1 MMNTT
6 PAIRVI
12 LADIAEESDRLT
24 DEDDILFSDDDFE
37 ELLPKLAARIAE
49 YNKPFDTLVMVFG
62 ILTKF
67 VKDPSLIPP
76 LDKA

>member
-1 MMNTT
+1 M
-6 PAIRVI
+6 
-12 LADIAEESDRLT
+12 T

-62 ILTKF
+62 ILTRF

>member
-12 LADIAEESDRLT
+12 LADITEESDRLT

-37 ELLPKLAARIAE
+37 ELLPKLAARITE

-62 ILTKF
+62 ILTRF